1 MINYCTQLSANLDKQ
16 IARIEAG
23 PGTPI
28 DRYAKARD
36 LILKALVK
44 IKERLLSFEYL
55 NPEEEIT
62 FFKFHKPILLSR
74 FIFYNKLYYFELQRM
89 GRSPAGIRK
98 SCKEMLTKIDAFF
111 RENEFI
117 ITYFRSGQQQLDNY
131 FFLRKKD
138 LSDIPRDTLFP
149 ELDHRFSTN
158 YDLKIAKLLAYELLE
173 RHIENILQKTE
184 TKKNTHPKQSTESN
198 EPLKTLKSHQ
208 VERIL
213 GISSGTLQTLRNN
226 GTIPF
231 TKIGGVCYYD
241 EHEIRRLLSS
251 GFKNNPND

>member
-1 MINYCTQLSANLDKQ
+1 MIHYCTQLSADLDKQ

-23 PGTPI
+23 PGTPV
-28 DRYAKARD
+28 DRYAKARE
-36 LILKALVK
+36 LVLKALVK
-44 IKERLLSFEYL
+44 IKERMFSFEYL
-55 NPEEEIT
+55 SQEEEIT
-62 FFKFHKPILLSR
+62 FFKFHKPDILSK
-74 FIFYNKLYYFELQRM
+74 FIFYNKLYYLELHRL

-98 SCKEMLTKIDAFF
+98 YCKEMMTKIDAFF

-117 ITYFRSGQQQLDNY
+117 ITYFRSGQQQLDYY

-158 YDLKIAKLLAYELLE
+158 YDLKIAKLLAYEQLE
-173 RHIENILQKTE
+173 QHLEKILEKTE
-184 TKKNTHPKQSTESN
+184 TKKNLYPEHTSESKG
-198 EPLKTLKSHQ
+198 PLKTLKSHQ

-231 TKIGGVCYYD
+231 TKIGGICYYD

-251 GFKNNPND
+251 GFKNNSGD